1 MCTAEIKVRYLL
13 KESVF
18 AKIPWNTV
26 PFLCISSKHRWPAKV
41 EKITKGATISELI
54 LTNSE
59 DRTWSLKAEGHYDE
73 SVLKTP

>member
-1 MCTAEIKVRYLL
+1 
-13 KESVF
+13 
-18 AKIPWNTV
+18 
-26 PFLCISSKHRWPAKV
+26 V